1 VEPHFHTGGSPAVEL
16 RDAVALMSDFPA
28 LAGLDLTV
36 ERGEIVMLT
45 GPNGAGKTTLLRV
58 CAGLTPITRG
68 LGRVMG
74 ADLLSERDAVRQRV
88 GMVAHSNGLYDELTV
103 RENLEFWGALIGAG
117 DDELH
122 QAMSIMGL
130 DGRLATVP
138 VRGLSA
144 GQRRRTAFAILVVR
158 RAGLWLLDEP
168 HAGLD
173 SGARDEVDDILRQ
186 ASAAGATVMLS
197 SHELDRVEQLA
208 TRKVHLA
215 GGVVVG
221 DER

>member
-1 VEPHFHTGGSPAVEL
+1 
-16 RDAVALMSDFPA
+16 
-28 LAGLDLTV
+28 
-36 ERGEIVMLT
+36 
-45 GPNGAGKTTLLRV
+45 
-58 CAGLTPITRG
+58 
-68 LGRVMG
+68 MG
-74 ADLLSERDAVRQRV
+74 ADVSIERDEVRRRV

-103 RENLEFWGALIGAG
+103 QENLEFWGALIGAG

-130 DGRLATVP
+130 DGRLASVP

-173 SGARDEVDDILRQ
+173 SSARDEVDGILRK

-197 SHELDRVEQLA
+197 SHELDRAQQLA
-208 TRKVHLA
+208 TREVRLA